1 VQQRTLRQKLACY
14 LIACVATVSQGAD
27 WSQFRGPDGSS
38 IATDSGYPTALAD
51 PASLAWK
58 CPLPGGGV
66 AGPIVVDGRVIVTS
80 SGGYKQDRLYV
91 SAFDAKSGEPRW
103 ERQFWATG
111 RTLCHPTSSVA
122 APTPASDGKRIFA
135 FYSSNDLVC
144 VDLDGNLLWF
154 RGLGHDFPAAAN
166 DVGMSSSP
174 VVVDD
179 TVIVQVECQG
189 DSFVAGID
197 VNTGQTRWQIDRPKQ
212 ANWASPVIWR
222 GTSDHDSLVLLQ
234 TGNELSAIEPKT
246 GMARWKVTRSVATIP
261 SAVTVD
267 DLLFVP
273 GDGLFVLR
281 ASRSPGTPEEVWQS
295 QRLSLT
301 SSSPVVQG
309 NNLYVINRAG
319 VLQSVNTADGTDIAK
334 LRLKGTFWATP
345 VVADNHLYVVNQDG
359 LAQVIALGDKL
370 EIVSERELG
379 EEVLGSPA
387 AADGALFFR
396 SKGHLWKFAK

>member
-1 VQQRTLRQKLACY
+1 MVASLATMCT
-14 LIACVATVSQGAD
+14 AAD

-38 IATDSGYPTALAD
+38 IAKDTGYPTSLTD
-51 PASLAWK
+51 QNSLAWK
-58 CPLPGGGV
+58 QPLPGGGV

-91 SAFDAKSGEPRW
+91 SAFDAKSGAPRW

-135 FYSSNDLVC
+135 FYSSNDLAC
-144 VDLDGNLLWF
+144 LDLDGNLLWY

-179 TVIVQVECQG
+179 TVVVQVECQG
-189 DSFVAGID
+189 DSFVAGI
-197 VNTGQTRWQIDRPKQ
+197 NAENGETRWQIERPKS
-212 ANWASPVIWR
+212 ANWASPVVWR
-222 GTSDHDSLVLLQ
+222 DANQQDSLVLLQ
-234 TGNELSAIEPKT
+234 TGNELSAVEPRT
-246 GMARWKVTRSVATIP
+246 GTARWKVSRAVSTIP
-261 SAVTVD
+261 STVTVD
-267 DLLFVP
+267 NLLFVP

-281 ASRSPGTPEEVWQS
+281 ASHAPGTPEEVWQS

-301 SSSPVVQG
+301 SSSPVVQ
-309 NNLYVINRAG
+309 NNQLFIINRAG
-319 VLQSVNTADGTDIAK
+319 VLQSVNSADGTDIAK

-345 VVADNHLYVVNQDG
+345 VLADNHLYVVNQDG

-387 AADGALFFR
+387 AADGALYFR